1 MLLITCGVCDL
12 RCKLRADVLSPG
24 APRRFGAEL
33 KTLVMH
39 LKKRYC
45 LHNNVIIHI
54 FIKVQN
60 RSVSMGF
67 NYAYQVVLP
76 GQPGFLS
83 MLPVG
88 GGGGGGKGKE
98 TALGNTVP
106 PSVSHAVTV
115 LSSGSSG
122 AICSISKCHFLSHT
136 PQLGM
141 QQPAGCFAVYLFILS
156 AS

>member
-1 MLLITCGVCDL
+1 MLLITCGVCVL

-83 MLPVG
+83 MLPG
-88 GGGGGGKGKE
+88 GGGGERQGNSPGKHSSPIRISCCYCPVQWQLWSHLLHLE
-98 TALGNTVP
+98 MPFSLTH
-106 PSVSHAVTV
+106 PSAGDAATSW
-115 LSSGSSG
+115 LF
-122 AICSISKCHFLSHT
+122 CS
-136 PQLGM
+136 
-141 QQPAGCFAVYLFILS
+141 LFIHPLC
-156 AS
+156 

>member
-12 RCKLRADVLSPG
+12 RCKLRADVLSRG

-83 MLPVG
+83 MLPG
-88 GGGGGGKGKE
+88 GRGKARKQPWE
-98 TALGNTVP
+98 TRFPHPYLMLLPSCPVAALE
-106 PSVSHAVTV
+106 PSAPSRN
-115 LSSGSSG
+115 
-122 AICSISKCHFLSHT
+122 AIFSHT
-136 PQLGM
+136 PLSWGCSNQLVVL
-141 QQPAGCFAVYLFILS
+141 QFIYSSSLLVN
-156 AS
+156 